1 MNLIA
6 SNATTVIAGIGVTGL
21 SVARY
26 LARRGQPFVLVDSRA
41 APPAWNEA
49 CAAFPDQVL
58 ASDHFGAELFCSA
71 GKLVVS
77 PGLSLVRDDI
87 QAAVAAG
94 VPVLGDIELF
104 AREAQ
109 APIVAITGSNGKS
122 TVTTLLGEMARSA
135 GRRVAV
141 GGNLGTPALDL
152 LADDVDLY
160 VLELSSFQ
168 LETCLELGAAVA
180 CVLNVSPDH
189 MDRYAT
195 LQDYHR
201 AKHRIFRKVGKVVF
215 NRDDVLSRPLLSDDV
230 PRWSFGLDRAD
241 VHGYGVAEQD
251 GAQWL
256 WREFT
261 PLLPLAEMGL
271 RGRHNVANGLAALAL
286 GEQLGLPLAPML
298 DALRSFRGLPHR
310 CELIADRDGVAWIND
325 SKGTN
330 VGATLAAV
338 EGLGADH
345 NLILIAGGQGKGA
358 DFSPLAPAV
367 ARHVRELVLL
377 GEDAEAVATALHA
390 VATPH
395 FVTDL
400 NAAVQRAHQLARPGD
415 TVLLSP
421 ACASLDMF
429 ADFEDRGRQFTRA
442 VEALS
447 R

>member
-26 LARRGQPFVLVDSRA
+26 LARLRQPFVLVDSRA
-41 APPAWNEA
+41 APAGWDEA
-49 CAAFPDQVL
+49 NTAFPGHVL
-58 ASDHFGAELFCSA
+58 TSDHFGAELFCSA
-71 GKLVVS
+71 ARLVVS
-77 PGLSLVRDDI
+77 PGLSLARDDI

-94 VPVLGDIELF
+94 VPVVGDIELF
-104 AREAQ
+104 ARAAR

-122 TVTTLLGEMARSA
+122 TVTTLLGEMARCA
-135 GRRVAV
+135 GLKVAV

-152 LADDVDLY
+152 LADDVELY

-168 LETCLELGAAVA
+168 LETTLELGAAVA

-189 MDRYAT
+189 MDRYPTMQA
-195 LQDYHR
+195 YHR
-201 AKHRIFRKVGKVVF
+201 AKHRIFRGVSKVVL
-215 NRDDVLSRPLLSDDV
+215 NRDDALSQPLLSSAT
-230 PRWSFGLDRAD
+230 PRWSFGTGKPD
-241 VHGYGVAEQD
+241 VRGYGLAEHE
-251 GAQWL
+251 GAPWL

-261 PLLPLAEMGL
+261 PLLPLSEIGL
-271 RGRHNVANGLAALAL
+271 RGLHNVSNGLAALAL
-286 GEQLGLPLAPML
+286 GEQAGLSLTPML
-298 DALRSFRGLPHR
+298 DALRAFNGLPHR
-310 CELIADRDGVAWIND
+310 CEWVADLDGVAWIND

-330 VGATLAAV
+330 VDATLAAIK
-338 EGLGADH
+338 GLGADR

-358 DFSPLAPAV
+358 DFSPLATAV
-367 ARHVRELVLL
+367 AAHVRAVVLL
-377 GEDAEAVATALHA
+377 GEDAALLAKALQGAAPCHCA
-390 VATPH
+390 PG
-395 FVTDL
+395 L
-400 NAAVQRAHQLARPGD
+400 NAAVQLARELAQAGD

-429 ADFEDRGRQFTRA
+429 TDFAERGRQFTQA